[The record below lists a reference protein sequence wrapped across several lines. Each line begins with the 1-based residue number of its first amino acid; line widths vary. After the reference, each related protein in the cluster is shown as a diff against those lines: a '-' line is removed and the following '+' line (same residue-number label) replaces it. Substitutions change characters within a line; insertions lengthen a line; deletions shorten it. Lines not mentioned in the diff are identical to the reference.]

1 MKRPT
6 RPAAHTPKQGDL
18 KQRWHYLDDH
28 LKGVAAQAEAFT
40 RKFGEGTAGRLA
52 GLLHDIGKLHPE
64 FQRYLEA
71 QYEGKYH
78 SGQPHAIWGALM
90 AYLLLDKDSWI
101 ELAPVIAGHHAGLK
115 AVGILKD
122 DIERLSQKEETWE
135 VIRELSKYL
144 EMLGPPEFALT
155 KRAMLGSELR
165 TRMLLSALVDA
176 DYSDT
181 EQHCQ
186 PDLIPPTYP
195 DLKVLWRTFKQNQK
209 GLIEELDSSAAQ
221 NRVNQVRQEVYRACC
236 QVATNPPGFYRLTAP
251 TGAGKTRAALAFAL
265 KHALSQRTPLDRIVF
280 AIPYTNIIKQTANDY
295 REIFEPLGQVIL
307 EHHSQVEA
315 TEGEVRY
322 SIPNWSESLIITTN
336 VQLFESLFTRRP
348 GKARKLHNLNRSVI
362 ILDEAQTLPAH
373 ILEPTLDVLR
383 ELVENYGV
391 SVVFCT
397 ATQPEYEGAP
407 QLKKHFDALDITE
420 IVPNYPEHFD
430 VLKRVDYTLR
440 PSPLTW
446 EKLARELA
454 QEENEQVLVVL
465 NTRRDVLILLDELK
479 KQNVPHLKSLSTL
492 LCPKHQNKVLAE
504 VRDCLKN
511 GNPVRL
517 VSTQVVE
524 AGVDFDFPR
533 VYRAIGPLDRIIQA
547 AGRCNREGELPYR
560 GQVIVFETVESREP
574 QGFYAMGTKKTR
586 FLLREH
592 ADTLFDDPELC
603 RAYFASLYGDAGAKL
618 DANEVQEHRRS
629 RDFPEVDSRYKLIED
644 DTSPVVVQYGDWE
657 IHLEGY
663 LDKPSRHTW
672 QTLQAYVVNLY
683 RYDVG
688 RLDRDG
694 LLKRVVRRD
703 KELELFAW
711 DGAGTGY
718 DSELKGFDALVR
730 DPSDLLV
737 YKDDYL
743 VR

>member
-6 RPAAHTPKQGDL
+6 RPVAHTPKQGDL

-40 RKFGEGTAGRLA
+40 EKFGEDAAGRLA

-78 SGQPHAIWGALM
+78 PGQPHAIWGALM
-90 AYLLLDKDSWI
+90 AYLLLDKNSWI

-122 DIERLSQKEETWE
+122 DIEQLSQKEETWE

-155 KRAMLGSELR
+155 KRATLGSELR

-195 DLKVLWRTFKQNQK
+195 DLKVLWRTFKQNQR
-209 GLIEELDSSAAQ
+209 GLIEELDPSAAQ

-280 AIPYTNIIKQTANDY
+280 AIPYTNIIRQTANDY
-295 REIFEPLGQVIL
+295 REIFGPLGQVVL

-315 TEGEVRY
+315 TEGEVRH
-322 SIPNWSESLIITTN
+322 SIPNWSEPLIITTN
-336 VQLFESLFTRRP
+336 VQLLESLFTRRP
-348 GKARKLHNLNRSVI
+348 SKARKLHNLNRSVI

-373 ILEPTLDVLR
+373 VLEPTLDVLR

-407 QLKKHFDALDITE
+407 RLKKNFDALDIKE

-446 EKLARELA
+446 EKLAIELA
-454 QEENEQVLVVL
+454 QEENERVLVVL

-479 KQNVPHLKSLSTL
+479 KQNIPHLKSLSTL

-511 GNPVRL
+511 GKPVRL

-547 AGRCNREGELPYR
+547 AGRCNREGAQPDR

-592 ADTLFDDPELC
+592 PDTLFDDPELC

-629 RDFPEVDSRYKLIED
+629 RDFPEVDRRYKLIED
-644 DTSPVVVQYGDWE
+644 DTLPVVVQYGDWK

-683 RYDVG
+683 RHDVRRLG
-688 RLDRDG
+688 RDS
-694 LLKRVVRRD
+694 LLKRVMRRGE
-703 KELELFAW
+703 ELELFAW

-718 DSELKGFDALVR
+718 DSELKGFDALAR